1 MAFDGGHRPYESQ
14 PLPPERKTLED
25 HLDFVLRAVL
35 LLPLLVLCTWWMVSM
50 LRDFHAALIGRL
62 PG

>member
-1 MAFDGGHRPYESQ
+1 MAFDGGHRPCESQ
-14 PLPPERKTLED
+14 PLSPERKTLED

-35 LLPLLVLCTWWMVSM
+35 LLPLLVLCTWWMVSI
-50 LRDFHAALIGRL
+50 LRDFAALIGRL